1 MWFLGKLKE
10 KKNFTYVQRAFGDK
24 WSFYDLINDGDFK
37 KTYIDKA
44 VTESANKSFKEDIDK
59 CIKLAEQGKEAAS
72 KYLGEKGVEF
82 RAYYT
87 ETDNTH
93 RVLNINL
100 INYNRSEQTRIS
112 DILQQEKDIIAFL
125 IIVRMR

>member
-1 MWFLGKLKE
+1 M
-10 KKNFTYVQRAFGDK
+10 
-24 WSFYDLINDGDFK
+24 
-37 KTYIDKA
+37 
-44 VTESANKSFKEDIDK
+44 
-59 CIKLAEQGKEAAS
+59 AEQRKEAAS

-100 INYNRSEQTRIS
+100 INYNRSEQPGLVTFYSKRK
-112 DILQQEKDIIAFL
+112 ILKS
-125 IIVRMR
+125 

>member
-1 MWFLGKLKE
+1 M
-10 KKNFTYVQRAFGDK
+10 
-24 WSFYDLINDGDFK
+24 
-37 KTYIDKA
+37 
-44 VTESANKSFKEDIDK
+44 
-59 CIKLAEQGKEAAS
+59 AEQGKEAAS

-112 DILQQEKDIIAFL
+112 DILQQEKDIKELNIYCNKNMKYTL
-125 IIVRMR
+125 IGKVRKDIMNLKRAHIMK